1 MIDKSFCCILVCI
14 VVDSGYRRENL
25 CVVTMYDK

>member
-25 CVVTMYDK
+25 CCYDV